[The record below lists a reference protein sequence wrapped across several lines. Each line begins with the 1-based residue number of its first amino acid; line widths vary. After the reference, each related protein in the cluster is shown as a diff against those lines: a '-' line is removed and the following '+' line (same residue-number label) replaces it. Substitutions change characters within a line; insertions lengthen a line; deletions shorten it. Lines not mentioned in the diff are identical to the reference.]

1 MTISANRRRLEE
13 FLPFHS
19 LWILPDG
26 RIVDIAEEGFN
37 EDQTAFSHGIFV
49 KQWVKFRLDRF
60 HPDQNEVRMA
70 QSIRGR
76 ASALMETNPEL
87 RSDFDD
93 EGQPN
98 PFSGDM
104 AYKRAAQEEG
114 WIRIRATPD
123 PTKPTITLQYVEGC
137 ASTTLVCIVHEAAKK
152 VDSNVTVKSDGAL
165 SEIFKGV

>member
-1 MTISANRRRLEE
+1 MTISDNRRRLEE

-37 EDQTAFSHGIFV
+37 DDQPVFSHGIFV

-60 HPDQNEVRMA
+60 HPDQNETRMA
-70 QSIRGR
+70 QAIRGR
-76 ASALMETNPEL
+76 ASELMEKYPEL
-87 RSDFDD
+87 KSDFDE

-98 PFSGDM
+98 PLSGDL
-104 AYKRAAQEEG
+104 AFKQAAQEEG

-123 PTKPTITLQYVEGC
+123 PTKPTIILQYVAGC
-137 ASTTLVCIVHEAAKK
+137 ASSTLVSMVHEAATKFGC
-152 VDSNVTVKSDGAL
+152 NVWGKPDGAL
-165 SEIFKGV
+165 PEILR